1 MRLVDGV
8 GVSPDEGLTEEPL
21 QVRAG
26 LVEKRGSVPWGGT
39 GRAAMPR
46 QHIIDL
52 AEVQSRLDELCEQ
65 RFWRG
70 LSAKEQDEYRD
81 LVAKESELLDLR
93 ESVGR

>member
-1 MRLVDGV
+1 
-8 GVSPDEGLTEEPL
+8 
-21 QVRAG
+21 
-26 LVEKRGSVPWGGT
+26 
-39 GRAAMPR
+39 MPR

-70 LSAKEQDEYRD
+70 LTGKEQDEYRD